1 MSRDG
6 GYLATYILRFS
17 RVLILYHFSCTQ
29 DIKSGNCDPSAE
41 PTVLKESAATA
52 WVDGNNGLGVIVGEF
67 S

>member
-1 MSRDG
+1 M
-6 GYLATYILRFS
+6 TMP
-17 RVLILYHFSCTQ
+17 VQ
-29 DIKSGNCDPSAE
+29 DIESGNCDPSAD